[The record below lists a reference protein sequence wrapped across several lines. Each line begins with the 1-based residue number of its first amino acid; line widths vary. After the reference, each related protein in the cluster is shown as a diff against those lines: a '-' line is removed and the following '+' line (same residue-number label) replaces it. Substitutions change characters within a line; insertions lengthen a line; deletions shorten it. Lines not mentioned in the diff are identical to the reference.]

1 MNIQTEAKLKEV
13 LELLRQGNP
22 FDAQSIISSLFES
35 DLDSYELNYTNKC
48 FFLQGKSTWI
58 LPSLAKLVIKYENF
72 SYFNTITLS
81 SYRTL

>member
-48 FFLQGKSTWI
+48 CVFW
-58 LPSLAKLVIKYENF
+58 V
-72 SYFNTITLS
+72 
-81 SYRTL
+81 